1 MKIVRYFFVG
11 FMAAA
16 VDIGIFTVAVQGFG
30 FDWFFVALFS
40 FALATLANYLLSVR
54 YVFESGV
61 RFKKRAEMSLVF
73 LVSGIALTINQSF
86 LWLLIE
92 TADINE
98 VLSKLI
104 ASVSVFLWNYAAR
117 SRFIF
122 KALR

>member
-11 FMAAA
+11 FVAAS
-16 VDIGIFTVAVQGFG
+16 VDIGIFTVAVKGFG

-61 RFKKRAEMSLVF
+61 RFKKRVEMSLVF

-92 TADINE
+92 RANINE

-104 ASVSVFLWNYAAR
+104 ASASVFLWNYAAR

-122 KALR
+122 KALQ

>member
-1 MKIVRYFFVG
+1 MKIFRYFFVG
-11 FMAAA
+11 FVAAS
-16 VDIGIFTVAVQGFG
+16 VDIGIFTIAVKGFG

-73 LVSGIALTINQSF
+73 LVSGIGLTINQSF

-92 TADINE
+92 TANINE

-104 ASVSVFLWNYAAR
+104 TSASVFLWNYAAR

-122 KALR
+122 KTLQ

>member
-11 FMAAA
+11 FVAAS
-16 VDIGIFTVAVQGFG
+16 VDIGIFTVAVKGFG

-54 YVFESGV
+54 YVFESVV
-61 RFKKRAEMSLVF
+61 RFKKRVEMSLVF

-92 TADINE
+92 RANINE

-104 ASVSVFLWNYAAR
+104 ASASVFLWNYAAR

-122 KALR
+122 KALQ